1 MESTVAQASR
11 LDFGEVLRRLRGRHF
26 AVMASADANGLPH
39 AAGVV
44 YGVSPARPDLYVM
57 TRRHLM
63 KARNIAANG
72 RVAIVVPMR
81 AGALGFAPPGCIQF
95 QGTAELLERSHPE
108 GVQTFRRFFPGR
120 WILRM
125 YDEFERR
132 GETRVCFVR
141 IRLGSVI
148 FAYGV
153 GRPIWRLVDRME
165 QGLSRIEVPAPYRG
179 ELP

>member
-1 MESTVAQASR
+1 M
-11 LDFGEVLRRLRGRHF
+11 RRLKSRHF
-26 AVMASADANGLPH
+26 AVMATADAGGFPH

-44 YGVSPARPDLYVM
+44 YAVSPARPELYVM

-63 KARNIAANG
+63 KARNIAANR
-72 RVAIVVPMR
+72 RVAVVVPMR
-81 AGALGFAPPGCIQF
+81 AGALGFLPPGCIQF

-108 GVQTFRRFFPGR
+108 GVEAFRSFFVGR

-125 YDEFERR
+125 YEEFERR
-132 GETRVCFVR
+132 GETRVCLVR
-141 IRLGSVI
+141 IRPGSVI

-165 QGLSRIEVPAPYRG
+165 QGLARIEVPAPYRG